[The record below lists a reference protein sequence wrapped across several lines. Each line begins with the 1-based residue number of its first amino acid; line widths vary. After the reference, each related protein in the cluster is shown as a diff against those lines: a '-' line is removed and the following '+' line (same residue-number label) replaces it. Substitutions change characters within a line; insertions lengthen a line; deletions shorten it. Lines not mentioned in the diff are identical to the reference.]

1 MTEVRNKLSPDA
13 KKLFNEYCEN
23 EEIHSEL
30 NVTYKDVADRVI
42 SWLYEQPIPIWNEVI
57 RILESEIMASR
68 EKCFT
73 GRLSRLVSSLDG
85 FHPDVRVSI
94 ATSDQISNRILG
106 VINRS
111 SERSL
116 SKIETTNLIRN
127 ELEELEM
134 AREQIE
140 EWMTTIDDILDDYN
154 FKTT

>member
-1 MTEVRNKLSPDA
+1 MSEVRNKLSPET
-13 KKLFNEYCEN
+13 KKLFNGYCEN

-42 SWLYEQPIPIWNEVI
+42 SWLYEQPIPVWNEVI
-57 RILESEIMASR
+57 KILESEIVASN

-85 FHPDVRVSI
+85 FHPGVRVSI

-111 SERSL
+111 SESSL
-116 SKIETTNLIRN
+116 SKEETIKLIRR
-127 ELEELEM
+127 ELEELDM
-134 AREQIE
+134 TGEQIE
-140 EWMTTIDDILDDYN
+140 EWMATVNDILDD
-154 FKTT
+154 

>member
-1 MTEVRNKLSPDA
+1 MSEVRNKLSPET
-13 KKLFNEYCEN
+13 KKLFNMYCEN

-42 SWLYEQPIPIWNEVI
+42 SWLYEQPIPVWNEVI
-57 RILESEIMASR
+57 KILESEIAASR

-73 GRLSRLVSSLDG
+73 GRLSRLVSSIDG
-85 FHPDVRVSI
+85 FHPGVRISI

-111 SERSL
+111 SESSL
-116 SKIETTNLIRN
+116 SKEETIKLIRR

-134 AREQIE
+134 TDEQIE
-140 EWMTTIDDILDDYN
+140 EWMATCNDILDD
-154 FKTT
+154 